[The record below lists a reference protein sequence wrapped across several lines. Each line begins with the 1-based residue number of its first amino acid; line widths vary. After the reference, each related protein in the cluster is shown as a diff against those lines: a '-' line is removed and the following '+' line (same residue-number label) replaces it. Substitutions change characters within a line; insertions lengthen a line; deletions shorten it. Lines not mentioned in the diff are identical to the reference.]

1 MALSD
6 RCLVFSDIVSV
17 CSKLIA
23 FLVIGFAMRGELEM
37 VGTGDPM
44 PTIFISTI
52 FISTI
57 FISTNSDTQT
67 ADIYNLASFHS
78 KNLLDSKMSR

>member
-1 MALSD
+1 
-6 RCLVFSDIVSV
+6 
-17 CSKLIA
+17 
-23 FLVIGFAMRGELEM
+23 MRGELEM

-44 PTIFISTI
+44 PTI

>member
-6 RCLVFSDIVSV
+6 RCLVFPDIVSV

-52 FISTI
+52 FIST
-57 FISTNSDTQT
+57 NSDTQT

>member
-6 RCLVFSDIVSV
+6 RCLVFPDIVSV
-17 CSKLIA
+17 CFKLIA

-44 PTIFISTI
+44 PTI

>member
-6 RCLVFSDIVSV
+6 RCLVFPDIVSV

-44 PTIFISTI
+44 PTIFIST
-52 FISTI
+52 
-57 FISTNSDTQT
+57 NSDTQT
-67 ADIYNLASFHS
+67 ADIYNLASYHS

>member
-1 MALSD
+1 
-6 RCLVFSDIVSV
+6 
-17 CSKLIA
+17 
-23 FLVIGFAMRGELEM
+23 MRGELEM

-44 PTIFISTI
+44 P
-52 FISTI
+52 TI

>member
-52 FISTI
+52 FIST
-57 FISTNSDTQT
+57 NSDTQT